1 MRSSPYQRQPVDLA
15 TVAAWLMAALVL
27 LVVVGWVLA
36 QFTNVFDHM
45 TWRGQTEGADPED
58 RAHD

>member
-36 QFTNVFDHM
+36 QFTNVFDH
-45 TWRGQTEGADPED
+45 TED